1 MFKTLLKTIFRN
13 AQRRPVF
20 TTINLLGLSLGI
32 ACSFIMLRY
41 VQQEWSYDKHFA
53 EGDRVFRIGTGFMN
67 MGSFAVSQEILRENV
82 LVFNDIEAAT
92 RLTTRGGE
100 QTLKIGEETFIQ
112 DQTLF
117 VDSTFF
123 EVFAYRF
130 EDGNPAKA
138 LQSPNSVVITADLAE
153 KFFGKRHVVGEY
165 IEVGEEQNL
174 FQVTGVVE
182 EQTKN
187 SHLPTGM
194 WMPIYPRLRD
204 EDNWMSGSLYN
215 YVKLSSGADRSDL
228 IATLDELVRKEV
240 YPKVNPGM
248 ELEAWVASSNAV
260 KFYPQQLKE
269 IYLGERLRFDL
280 SSGGNPLLVNILAII
295 GLIILVMAS
304 FNYINLSTAV
314 GITRA
319 KEIGVKKTLGAA
331 TRLLQGRFLLEAM
344 VFSLTAALVAAVMA
358 DTLLL
363 LVEKATG
370 SRLLETLF
378 ESPIHVLGLAAF
390 AMFVGLLSGLYPA
403 FFLTRFRPA
412 QVLKGQLGV
421 QKRSFFRGGL
431 IVIQFTLAAFLLIGT
446 LTVYQQFQ
454 FMRVSDKGFKHEN
467 VLVLYNLDSLG
478 TSKESFRQQLVQ
490 HTEVVSSSFNSR
502 MPAGRNLWQATY
514 KTPEMEH
521 PLSLNTFPID
531 EHYLRTLDMPILDG
545 RNFDAQLASDSSGLI
560 VNEAA
565 VKALGLQEPVGQRIN
580 EEERIIGVVKDFNFQ
595 DYHHAVEPIVMI
607 FDDNRHNLS
616 LKLKGEDMTGFLAHL
631 EEKWQAFV
639 PEEPVSYYF
648 LDENLAALSEKEGIL
663 SKAIALFSLLA
674 LFIACLGLFGLAV
687 FMTALRTKE
696 MGIRKVL
703 GASVEGIVGLLAKD
717 FLRLI
722 GIATVVAIPFA
733 YWGTNQ
739 WLADF
744 VFRIQLDWWLFVLP
758 SIAILVIAWLT
769 VSYHSLRLAR
779 KNPVESLHV
788 E

>member
-1 MFKTLLKTIFRN
+1 MFKTLLKTIIRN

-20 TTINLLGLSLGI
+20 TSINLLGLSLGI

-41 VQQEWSYDKHFA
+41 VQQEWSYDKHFPNG
-53 EGDRVFRIGTGFMN
+53 EQVFRIGTGFMN
-67 MGSFAVSQEILRENV
+67 MGPFAVSQEILRDNV
-82 LVFNDIEAAT
+82 LTFNDIEAAT

-100 QTLKIGEETFIQ
+100 LSLKVGEETFMQ

-123 EVFAYRF
+123 QVFAYRF
-130 EDGNPAKA
+130 EDGNPASA
-138 LQSPNSVVITADLAE
+138 LQSPNSVVLTADLAL
-153 KFFGKRHVVGEY
+153 KYFGKTNVVGEY
-165 IEVGEEQNL
+165 MEVGEEGSL

-182 EQTKN
+182 EQTQN

-194 WMPIYPRLRD
+194 WMPIYPRLRG
-204 EDNWMSGSLYN
+204 EDGWMSGSLYN
-215 YVKLSSGADRSDL
+215 YVKLSEGANKADL
-228 IATLDELVRKEV
+228 VSTLDQLVRNEV

-248 ELEAWVASSNAV
+248 ELEPWLTSSNAL
-260 KFYPQQLKE
+260 KFYPQQLQE

-280 SSGGNPLLVNILAII
+280 SAGGNPLLVNILAII
-295 GLIILVMAS
+295 GLIILIMAS

-319 KEIGVKKTLGAA
+319 REIGVKKTLGAA
-331 TRLLQGRFLLEAM
+331 TRLLQGRFLLEAIL
-344 VFSLTAALVAAVMA
+344 FSLTAALVAGIMA
-358 DTLLL
+358 DSLLY

-370 SRLLETLF
+370 SRLLDTLF
-378 ESPIHVLGLAAF
+378 EKPVHIMALVAF
-390 AMFVGLLSGLYPA
+390 ALFVGLLSGLYPA

-412 QVLKGQLGV
+412 QVLKGNLGV
-421 QKRSFFRGGL
+421 QKKSFFRGGL

-467 VLVLYNLDSLG
+467 VLVLYNLDSLAN
-478 TSKESFRQQLVQ
+478 SKESFRQQLQQ
-490 HTEVVSSSFNSR
+490 HTEVISSSFNSR

-531 EHYLRTLDMPILDG
+531 EDYLSTLDMPILAG

-565 VKALGLQEPVGQRIN
+565 VKALGLQNPVGQKIN

-595 DYHHAVEPIVMI
+595 DYHHAVEPIVMTY
-607 FDDNRHNLS
+607 DVYQHNIS
-616 LKLKGEDMTGFLAHL
+616 LKLKGEDMAGFLAHL
-631 EEKWQAFV
+631 EEKWQSFV
-639 PEEPVSYYF
+639 PEEALSYYF
-648 LDENLAALSEKEGIL
+648 LDENLAALSEKEGVL
-663 SKAIALFSLLA
+663 SKAIALFSILA

-717 FLRLI
+717 FLQLI
-722 GIATVVAIPFA
+722 AIATLIAIPFA

-744 VFRIQLDWWLFVLP
+744 VFRIKLDWWLFVLP
-758 SIAILVIAWLT
+758 SITILLIAWLT

>member
-1 MFKTLLKTIFRN
+1 MFKTLIKTIIRN
-13 AQRRPVF
+13 ARRRPVF

-41 VQQEWSYDKHFA
+41 VQQEWSYDKHFPN
-53 EGDRVFRIGTGFMN
+53 GDQVYRIGTGFMN
-67 MGSFAVSQEILRENV
+67 MGAFAVSQEILRGNI
-82 LVFNDIEAAT
+82 LAFNDIEAAS
-92 RLTTRGGE
+92 RLTTRGGA
-100 QTLKIGEETFIQ
+100 QAIKVGEETFMQ
-112 DQTLF
+112 DETVF

-123 EVFAYRF
+123 EVFAYTF
-130 EDGNPAKA
+130 TDGDPLTA
-138 LQSPNSVVITADLAE
+138 LQSPNSVVLTADLAL
-153 KFFGKRHVVGEY
+153 KFFGKTNVVGNY
-165 IEVGEEQNL
+165 LKVGEDEAL
-174 FQVTGVVE
+174 FQVTGIVE
-182 EQTKN
+182 EQTEN

-194 WMPIYPRLRD
+194 WMPIYPQLRG

-215 YVKLSSGADRSDL
+215 YVKLNAGAQKTDL
-228 IATLDELVRKEV
+228 LAALDQLLAQEI
-240 YPKVNPGM
+240 YPKVNPQM
-248 ELEAWVASSNAV
+248 ELEAWIASSNAV
-260 KFYPQQLKE
+260 KFYPQALKE

-280 SSGGNPLLVNILAII
+280 SAGGNPLLVNILAII

-319 KEIGVKKTLGAA
+319 REIGVKKTLGAA
-331 TRLLQGRFLLEAM
+331 TGLLQGRFLLEA
-344 VFSLTAALVAAVMA
+344 VIFSVSAAVLAALMA
-358 DTLLL
+358 DSLLYI
-363 LVEKATG
+363 VEKATG

-378 ESPIHVLGLAAF
+378 ENSGHILALGGF
-390 AMFVGLLSGLYPA
+390 ALLVGLLSGLYPA

-412 QVLKGQLGV
+412 EVLKGNLGV

-454 FMRVSDKGFKHEN
+454 FMRLSDKGFQHEN
-467 VLVLYNLDSLG
+467 VLVLYNLDSLAN
-478 TSKESFRQQLVQ
+478 SKESFRQQLVQ
-490 HTEVVSSSFNSR
+490 HTEVLSSSFNSR

-521 PLSLNTFPID
+521 PMSLNTFPID
-531 EHYLRTLDMPILDG
+531 EEYLKTLDMPLIAG

-565 VKALGLQEPVGQRIN
+565 AKALGLTDPIGQKIN
-580 EEERIIGVVKDFNFQ
+580 KEERIIGVIKDFHFQ

-607 FDDNRHNLS
+607 FDKTGHNLS

-631 EEKWQAFV
+631 EKKWQEFV
-639 PEEPVSYYF
+639 PEEAVSYYF

-703 GASVEGIVGLLAKD
+703 GASVESIVGLLAKD

-722 GIATVVAIPFA
+722 AVATVIAIPFA

-739 WLADF
+739 WLTDF

-758 SIAILVIAWLT
+758 SLAILAIAWLT